1 MPQVVYNL
9 SKMLCEITSPPSLC
23 PSQLQHT
30 EHFQRNVTSDSF
42 EKNNG
47 PLYGD
52 MGIEK
57 GIKITI
63 PACPAA
69 QYKLLG
75 CYMLLY
81 AVSRY

>member
-9 SKMLCEITSPPSLC
+9 SKMLCEITSPASLDLL
-23 PSQLQHT
+23 QFQHT
-30 EHFQRNVTSDSF
+30 EHFPGNVTSNSF
-42 EKNNG
+42 EKNNN
-47 PLYGD
+47 PLYRD
-52 MGIEK
+52 VGIEE

-69 QYKLLG
+69 QLKLLG

-81 AVSRY
+81 AISCH